1 MSRNAPKGA
10 AARGRRKSRRS
21 LLYIALSALVI
32 IVLLYLE
39 QIALLYVIATLS
51 VAALLTV
58 VAFADLRP
66 ARQPATGPAP
76 HDDSAA
82 IADGGKTTP
91 STTFGADR
99 ARQRR

>member
-1 MSRNAPKGA
+1 MSRNVAKGA
-10 AARGRRKSRRS
+10 AGARRKSRRT
-21 LLYIALSALVI
+21 LLWIGLSALVI

-39 QIALLYVIATLS
+39 QIALLYVLATLS

-58 VAFADLRP
+58 VAFADLRG

-82 IADGGKTTP
+82 IADGKTTP
-91 STTFGADR
+91 ATTFGADR
-99 ARQRR
+99 ARQR